1 MGYLQPHSYFITAR
15 YNRIMRNR
23 SLHLRT
29 LLVLAAALAAAFG
42 PAASLRAAEE
52 TTKLNISVHTPGGH
66 PIDRAEV
73 IVRWHANKKHPAA
86 RYGRAVNTT
95 FEMRTNQ
102 EGQVSVPAV
111 PQGSILIQ
119 VNAKGYQTY
128 GHVYDIDETE
138 KSIDIALNPPQQQ
151 YSAH

>member
-1 MGYLQPHSYFITAR
+1 
-15 YNRIMRNR
+15 MRNR
-23 SLHLRT
+23 SFFLG
-29 LLVLAAALAAAFG
+29 LLLAAALL
-42 PAASLRAAEE
+42 PAALAQPI
-52 TTKLNISVHTPGGH
+52 TGPMTKLTVSVHTPGGH
-66 PIDRAEV
+66 AIDNAEV

-102 EGQVSVPAV
+102 EGQANMPSI
-111 PQGSILIQ
+111 PQGNILVQ

-128 GHVYDIDETE
+128 GKVLDIDEAE
-138 KSIDIALNPPQQQ
+138 KAIDIALNPPQQQ

>member
-1 MGYLQPHSYFITAR
+1 
-15 YNRIMRNR
+15 MRNR
-23 SLHLRT
+23 SFPLC
-29 LLVLAAALAAAFG
+29 LLVAAALL
-42 PAASLRAAEE
+42 PAARPQPITAPM
-52 TTKLNISVHTPGGH
+52 TKLSISVHTEGGH
-66 PIDRAEV
+66 PIEGAEV

-95 FEMRTNQ
+95 FEMRSNQ
-102 EGQVSVPAV
+102 EGQANMPPI

-128 GHVYDIDETE
+128 GKVLDIDEEE
-138 KSIDIALNPPQQQ
+138 KKIDIALNPPQQQ

>member
-1 MGYLQPHSYFITAR
+1 MGR

-23 SLHLRT
+23 TSLRH
-29 LLVLAAALAAAFG
+29 AALALAPALLLLLAGAAAVHAAG
-42 PAASLRAAEE
+42 PM
-52 TTKLNISVHTPGGH
+52 TKLNISVHTPGGH

-102 EGQVSVPAV
+102 EGKVTVPPI
-111 PQGSILIQ
+111 PQGSILVQ
-119 VNAKGYQTY
+119 VNAKGYQTF
-128 GHVYDIDETE
+128 GQVFEIDEEQKDIDV
-138 KSIDIALNPPQQQ
+138 ALNPPQQQ

>member
-1 MGYLQPHSYFITAR
+1 MHK
-15 YNRIMRNR
+15 R
-23 SLHLRT
+23 SLFFT
-29 LLVLAAALAAAFG
+29 LLLFVPALVLAFGATALLHAAD
-42 PAASLRAAEE
+42 
-52 TTKLNISVHTPGGH
+52 TVKLTINVHTPGGH

-95 FEMRTNQ
+95 FETRTNQ
-102 EGQVSVPAV
+102 EGQASVPSI

-119 VNAKGYQTY
+119 VNAKGYQTF
-128 GHVYDIDETE
+128 GKVFDIDEDE
-138 KSIDIALNPPQQQ
+138 KTIDVPLNPPQQQ